1 MASLQ
6 ELKGRISSV
15 STTKKITKAMQ
26 LVATAKLQKA
36 RKNLNSIQEYYTS
49 VYDMFQD
56 LLANVKDIS
65 KMFPA
70 NADDSTIY
78 IIITSDI
85 GLCGGYNSNIFKTVK
100 PELQPNDKLVVVGNQ
115 GIS

>member
-36 RKNLNSIQEYYTS
+36 RKNLNSIQEYYSS

-65 KMFPA
+65 KLVPE
-70 NADDSTIY
+70 NTDDSIIY
-78 IIITSDI
+78 IVITSDI
-85 GLCGGYNSNIFKTVK
+85 GLCGGYNSNIFKMVK
-100 PELQPNDKLVVVGNQ
+100 SEMRSIDKIVAIGNK
-115 GIS
+115 GAK